1 MKTSDLRK
9 HPKLQLNKV
18 LFGFYI
24 VSSIMVLSAVD
35 ASTGQ
40 VRRVVFEGA
49 RSEHRWALK
58 DLNPELPYD
67 WSPFGYLVLEF
78 RHSSP
83 QRFYLFVYDK
93 GGPRRVVMQPYG
105 QGVWVRA
112 AVPLKYFQRRDYG
125 NQMAAVN
132 NRGTNS
138 FWMSVWGPFGSI
150 NAVEALGVTMEYP
163 LHKPVL
169 EIRSV
174 RLSKEDPGSEIL
186 EKLPVID
193 EFGQWV
199 HADWPRKIRSL
210 EQLKKEWAEEEKTL
224 GPGDFDYCRY
234 GGYLKTRARATGFFR
249 VEKIDGK
256 WWFVDPDGHLFLSTN
271 VFGLSLGFPYPT
283 ENRQAYFAALPPADL
298 QGQFSVPGLDSS
310 KIALFHSWNLQRR
323 YGADW
328 RAKAADMEIRRTEA
342 WGLTT
347 GPGLELIAFGVG
359 DPAWKPRKP
368 YLGYLRSHSETDTTF
383 LGLPD
388 VYSEEFAREVDAAAA
403 KQCAPRKDDPYLVGY
418 FVGNEPPWPGRESEL
433 ADMIMSG
440 PTTATQRELK
450 AFLANGDTLERRR
463 AFVRSAFEK
472 YLQIVGEALR
482 KNDPNHLNL
491 GMRFGGQPPDYLIKM
506 GRYFDVISFNPYEYS
521 PVEHMDRAYRLL
533 DRPILFGEFQFGVPE
548 NGLGGSLVQTASQ
561 AERGIAY
568 RYYIEQA
575 SAFPAFVG
583 ASWFTGVDEP
593 VLSTTENY
601 NIGILDVTDRPYP
614 EMMKA
619 LITVHKRLL
628 AVHSGKATPFNRRPR
643 ASEAGTPS
651 YRLSDAF

>member
-1 MKTSDLRK
+1 MGL
-9 HPKLQLNKV
+9 
-18 LFGFYI
+18 LFGFS
-24 VSSIMVLSAVD
+24 VTSAIMLLSAAD
-35 ASTGQ
+35 AASEQ
-40 VRRVVFEGA
+40 LRRVVFEGA
-49 RSEHRWALK
+49 RSGHKWALK
-58 DLNPELPYD
+58 DLNPELPSD
-67 WSPFGYLVLEF
+67 WSTFEYLVLEF

-112 AVPLKYFQRRDYG
+112 SVPLKYFQRRDYG

-138 FWMSVWGPFGSI
+138 CWMSVWGPFGSI
-150 NAVEALGVTMEYP
+150 SAVEALGITMEYP

-186 EKLPVID
+186 EKLPVLD

-199 HADWPRKIRSL
+199 HADWSRKIRNL

-224 GPGDFDYCRY
+224 KPGDFDYCKY
-234 GGYLKTRARATGFFR
+234 GGYIKTKARATGFFR

-271 VFGLSLGFPYPT
+271 VFGLSLGFPTPT
-283 ENRQAYFAALPPADL
+283 ENRQAYFAALPPEDL
-298 QGQFSVPGLDSS
+298 LGKLSIPGLGSS
-310 KIALFHSWNLQRR
+310 KMARFHAWNLHRR

-347 GPGLELIAFGVG
+347 GPGLEFIAFGIG

-368 YLGYLRSHSETDTTF
+368 YLSYLRVPLDTDTTF

-388 VYSEEFAREVDAAAA
+388 VYSEKFARAVDEAAAA
-403 KQCAPRKDDPYLVGY
+403 QCAPRKNDPYVVGH

-433 ADMIMSG
+433 VDMILAG
-440 PTTATQRELK
+440 PATATQRELK
-450 AFLANGDTLERRR
+450 ALLAKGDNRERRE

-472 YLQIVGEALR
+472 YLQVVGEALR

-521 PVEHMDRAYRLL
+521 PVEHMERAYRLL

-561 AERGIAY
+561 SERGVAY

-575 SAFPAFVG
+575 AAFPAFVG

-593 VLSTTENY
+593 VISTTENY

-614 EMMKA
+614 EMVKA
-619 LITVHKRLL
+619 LIAVHKRLL
-628 AVHSGKATPFNRRPR
+628 TVHSGKAPPFNRKPR
-643 ASEAGTPS
+643 ASEAGIPS